1 MSRTDPPKPLLSHPY
16 KIGIS
21 TDLYFPPIDALY
33 RSLAQSGGLHQEENL
48 PDYIEI
54 FRGRTIDMKKAREET
69 VSRSIPLT
77 YHGDALWY
85 TQTTFREHPA
95 TRQEIIRAN
104 AHMDALESEWMIHEC
119 AHKSFGGRTFGTYL
133 PPLFSRESAHLIR
146 ENTLWLMEQLE
157 GRQLIVE
164 IPPFPFFL
172 AGSMHPGEFF
182 HSILKETSI
191 GLGLDIG
198 HLITMLE
205 ALKIKPDP
213 EAIHSWINHYLPL
226 EHVMEI
232 HMGGLSLLKDSEMP
246 LHQDDHTAPIP
257 QLLWESVEAVCRY
270 CPMKNLKGLAI
281 EVDNKE
287 IATIIPEFQKFYR
300 LIQDSVT
307 PIESLLLSNR
317 ELQIITPLNPYPLDP
332 DLLEFE
338 YQDLS
343 AYLSGQTAT
352 IPGSIQGFPNI
363 YRKSIYPHEIWS
375 FGGEIEAIFPDT
387 MKVLRLFL
395 IDPKE
400 SFVQYFHQDL
410 LSEIFP
416 FDFLVVKV
424 LKFQEWI
431 GEIISVGT
439 LPNEVK
445 KTVIKTS
452 RQEGKRALDDQAM
465 INGDELV

>member
-1 MSRTDPPKPLLSHPY
+1 MT
-16 KIGIS
+16 
-21 TDLYFPPIDALY
+21 
-33 RSLAQSGGLHQEENL
+33 
-48 PDYIEI
+48 
-54 FRGRTIDMKKAREET
+54 
-69 VSRSIPLT
+69 
-77 YHGDALWY
+77 
-85 TQTTFREHPA
+85 
-95 TRQEIIRAN
+95 
-104 AHMDALESEWMIHEC
+104 
-119 AHKSFGGRTFGTYL
+119 
-133 PPLFSRESAHLIR
+133 
-146 ENTLWLMEQLE
+146 
-157 GRQLIVE
+157 
-164 IPPFPFFL
+164 
-172 AGSMHPGEFF
+172 
-182 HSILKETSI
+182 
-191 GLGLDIG
+191 
-198 HLITMLE
+198 
-205 ALKIKPDP
+205 
-213 EAIHSWINHYLPL
+213 
-226 EHVMEI
+226 
-232 HMGGLSLLKDSEMP
+232 

-270 CPMKNLKGLAI
+270 CPMKSLKGLAI

-287 IATIIPEFQKFYR
+287 IATIILEFQKFYR

-307 PIESLLLSNR
+307 PIESLSLSNR
-317 ELQIITPLNPYPLDP
+317 ELQIITPLNHYPLDP

-395 IDPKE
+395 KNPKE

-431 GEIISVGT
+431 GEITSGGT

-445 KTVIKTS
+445 KAVIKTS
-452 RQEGKRALDDQAM
+452 HLEGKRALDDQAM

>member
-1 MSRTDPPKPLLSHPY
+1 MPKTDLPKLPLSHPY

-33 RSLAQSGGLHQEENL
+33 HSLTGVGETHPSENL

-54 FRGRTIDMKKAREET
+54 FRGRTVDMKKTREET
-69 VSRSIPLT
+69 IPKRIPLT

-85 TQTTFREHPA
+85 TQTNFREQPA

-133 PPLFSRESAHLIR
+133 PPLFSRESAHQIR
-146 ENTLWLMEQLE
+146 ENSLWLMEQME

-205 ALKIKPDP
+205 ALGIKPQP
-213 EAIHSWINHYLPL
+213 EAITSWINHYLPI

-232 HMGGLSLLKDSEMP
+232 HMGGLSLFKNSEIT

-257 QLLWESVEAVCRY
+257 QLLWESLEAVCRY

-287 IATIIPEFQKFYR
+287 IATILPEFQKFYR
-300 LIQDSVT
+300 LIQDSAI
-307 PIESLLLSNR
+307 PLESLSLSNR
-317 ELQIITPLNPYPLDP
+317 ERQAITPLNLYSLDP
-332 DLLEFE
+332 DALELE

-343 AYLSGQTAT
+343 AYLSRQTSNT
-352 IPGSIQGFPNI
+352 SQFIQGFPNI
-363 YRKSIYPHEIWS
+363 YRDSIYPYEIWS

-387 MKVLRLFL
+387 MNVIRFFL
-395 IDPKE
+395 KDPQK

-431 GEIISVGT
+431 GKLASEGIFPIDVQEIA
-439 LPNEVK
+439 
-445 KTVIKTS
+445 IKTS
-452 RQEGKRALDDQAM
+452 RREGRRALDDQAL
-465 INGDELV
+465 INGDELA